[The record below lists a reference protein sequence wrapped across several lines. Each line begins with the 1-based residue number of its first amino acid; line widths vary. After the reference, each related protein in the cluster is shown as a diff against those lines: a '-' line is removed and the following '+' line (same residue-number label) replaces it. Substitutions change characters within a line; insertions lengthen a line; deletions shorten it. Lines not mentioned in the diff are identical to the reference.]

1 MIIFFLT
8 LEPRA
13 FRIDGLSLSSKPRD
27 PPYRRIQLTSSK
39 IKHKMDPSSPNDK
52 VKFPEVE
59 AETKTT
65 KYFHLYNCD
74 ETYKLDSAEKLLKS
88 IREKLRFD
96 ISIAQH
102 YFRLREMSETC
113 ERINSE
119 PQMDFVIFV
128 VHAHEPDLSINE
140 DNAGISYAKIYRALL
155 QKTGELL
162 DDISFSRRLLL
173 QKIYENQTAVP
184 ESTDKWS
191 MIMFKAT
198 IFYSCTD

>member
-1 MIIFFLT
+1 
-8 LEPRA
+8 
-13 FRIDGLSLSSKPRD
+13 
-27 PPYRRIQLTSSK
+27 
-39 IKHKMDPSSPNDK
+39 MDPSSPNEK

-74 ETYKLDSAEKLLKS
+74 KTYKLDSVEKLLKS

-102 YFRLREMSETC
+102 YFYLREISKTC

-119 PQMDFVIFV
+119 LQIDFAIFV

-162 DDISFSRRLLL
+162 YDISFSRRLLL
-173 QKIYENQTAVP
+173 QKMKTKQQCRRALISGSCLCLKLQFFIHVQIKSFQTKIYSFYKMKGGN
-184 ESTDKWS
+184 S
-191 MIMFKAT
+191 KAEVFIYT
-198 IFYSCTD
+198 TF